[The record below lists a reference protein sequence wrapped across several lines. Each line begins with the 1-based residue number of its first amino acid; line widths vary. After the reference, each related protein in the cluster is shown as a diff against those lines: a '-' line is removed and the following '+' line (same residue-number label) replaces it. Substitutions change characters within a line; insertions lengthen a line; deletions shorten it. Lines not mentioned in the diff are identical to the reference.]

1 MVAALVIP
9 SACFPG
15 SAPLRRVS
23 AAGGHLRSLP
33 NRQLRV
39 VHAGAFPSLLWEKP
53 VQTHSASMASC
64 LPTAL
69 EGIPRLNLAPADL
82 RILIVNEDMRSADL
96 LKGTLLELGY
106 STTLTAYSA
115 RRALVAAADFAPSV
129 ALLDLEL
136 PDMTGFQLA
145 YKLRSHLSGFVR
157 RVPLVAIAER
167 LVCGNSELTRAAGF
181 ISCLTKPVMPIE
193 LNGVLRRLQGRAN

>member
-1 MVAALVIP
+1 M
-9 SACFPG
+9 
-15 SAPLRRVS
+15 
-23 AAGGHLRSLP
+23 
-33 NRQLRV
+33 
-39 VHAGAFPSLLWEKP
+39 
-53 VQTHSASMASC
+53 QTHSALMTSAPPIAREE
-64 LPTAL
+64 L
-69 EGIPRLNLAPADL
+69 PRLNLTPADL

-106 STTLTAYSA
+106 CTTLTAYSA
-115 RRALVAAADFAPSV
+115 KRALVAAADFAPSV

-145 YKLRSHLSGFVR
+145 HRLRSHLSKFVR

-167 LVCGNSELTRAAGF
+167 SKFGNIELARAAGF

-193 LNGVLRRLQGRAN
+193 LNGVLRRLQNRAY